1 MTDLTNEELKQ
12 KIETLEA
19 TVSTMKTDLSI
30 TKQLLAQSV
39 TADPTGSVAI
49 ADLPAISDDEIGENP
64 QVILEHATGTKR
76 GYLSQLLE
84 EVPKQEITETDIPA
98 AVNSATAGSGFGG
111 FRYQVTGS
119 KLELFTS

>member
-1 MTDLTNEELKQ
+1 MTNITNEELIQ
-12 KIETLEA
+12 KVTALEK
-19 TVSTMKTDLSI
+19 TMSEMKSDLSI
-30 TKQLLAQSV
+30 TKQLLAKTV

-84 EVPKQEITETDIPA
+84 EIPEITAEDIPP
-98 AVNSATAGSGFGG
+98 AVNDDTEGSGFGG
-111 FRYQVTGS
+111 FRYTTSGTT
-119 KLELFTS
+119 LNLFTS